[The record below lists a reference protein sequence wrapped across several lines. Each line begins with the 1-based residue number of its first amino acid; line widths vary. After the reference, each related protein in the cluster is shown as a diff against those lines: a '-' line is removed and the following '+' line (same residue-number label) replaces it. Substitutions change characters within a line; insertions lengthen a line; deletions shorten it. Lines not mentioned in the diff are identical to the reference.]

1 MAGLQTE
8 KKHGRRQTIVLL
20 LSSIAFDQ
28 KAAAILCHWPST
40 LTCQKGTSR
49 ATEYISGLFS
59 NLTIFVCGMSLLR
72 CIISF
77 SRGSSSSLLH
87 SLSLHLQNNLYSA
100 WASEH
105 THTHTMITVTITVFR
120 LYLFSGELSKILTV
134 LIHFSFVFCPL
145 GYTVGMRA
153 FITTT

>member
-8 KKHGRRQTIVLL
+8 KNKEDIRTIVLL
-20 LSSIAFDQ
+20 LSSIAFDH
-28 KAAAILCHWPST
+28 IICHWPST
-40 LTCQKGTSR
+40 LTCQKVTSR
-49 ATEYISGLFS
+49 AKQYISELNS

-77 SRGSSSSLLH
+77 SRGSYSSLLH
-87 SLSLHLQNNLYSA
+87 SLSLHLQINLYSA

-105 THTHTMITVTITVFR
+105 THTMITVTITVR